1 MRILKLPLAGLL
13 FCVMALFAGCKTS
26 NEPKAPVALTWE
38 MGASDIEPGY
48 YENTF
53 ILKNISQKPLKKNWT
68 IYYSQ
73 LPRGVKQEGASEVK
87 VEVVNGNFFKMYPT
101 DEFAP
106 LAPGDS
112 MRITFLCTYKLDR
125 NSHVPEGTYWVET
138 VDGKEGSPL
147 PVALKALPLPS
158 PESMSGYPDATK
170 IYESNLRLAGAPALV
185 QSDILPSVK
194 KVVAI
199 EGDNVQ
205 KIYKLYDKPSDRMK
219 EAFGFGK
226 KTKHK
231 LHYALKGVDM
241 KIYQGETVGIIGTN
255 GSGKSTILKIITGV
269 LNPTSGRVLVNGRIS
284 ALLEL
289 GAGFNMEYN
298 GIENVY
304 LNGTM
309 MGFSEKEIEAKLP
322 EILSFADIGD
332 YVYQPVKTYSS
343 GMFVRLAFAVAINIE
358 PEILIVDEAL
368 SVGDVFFQA
377 KCYHKFE
384 EFKKMGKTIV
394 FVSHDLSSISKY
406 CDRVYLLNQG
416 NILGEGSPKAMI
428 DTYKRVLVG
437 QYDGPESVGEETA
450 SLLDDE
456 DLQRAAAQK
465 ADEKGTDASQASMEA
480 KGQNP
485 NALEYGTKQ
494 AQIEEFYITDDRGV
508 PTNAILKGSMFTI
521 HMRVRF
527 MDHIPAPIF
536 AFSVKNVIGVEITGT
551 NTMIEKAFLDSV
563 EPGEVKNVTFTQKM
577 NLQGGEYL
585 LSLGVTGYNQDT
597 FEVYHRL
604 YDALNITVVS
614 DKNTVGYY
622 DMDSETKVWD
632 AEEK

>member
-1 MRILKLPLAGLL
+1 MQEKKKL
-13 FCVMALFAGCKTS
+13 
-26 NEPKAPVALTWE
+26 
-38 MGASDIEPGY
+38 
-48 YENTF
+48 
-53 ILKNISQKPLKKNWT
+53 
-68 IYYSQ
+68 
-73 LPRGVKQEGASEVK
+73 
-87 VEVVNGNFFKMYPT
+87 
-101 DEFAP
+101 
-106 LAPGDS
+106 
-112 MRITFLCTYKLDR
+112 
-125 NSHVPEGTYWVET
+125 
-138 VDGKEGSPL
+138 
-147 PVALKALPLPS
+147 
-158 PESMSGYPDATK
+158 
-170 IYESNLRLAGAPALV
+170 
-185 QSDILPSVK
+185 
-194 KVVAI
+194 AI
-199 EGDNVQ
+199 EVDNVQ

-437 QYDGPESVGEETA
+437 QYDGPESVGETA

-632 AEEK
+632 TEEK